1 MRPQSDKQAAKTREG
16 CFPLY
21 LAVIHTEWYT
31 SNYAKRMI
39 NENVAFANDL
49 FTQYN
54 DFYIAELN
62 FFVSGWPLLLLLL
75 SQRRRLCVD
84 CERKLGA
91 QRPG

>member
-16 CFPLY
+16 CFLLY
-21 LAVIHTEWYT
+21 LAVIHTEWYA

-54 DFYIAELN
+54 DFYIGAKLVRIRLAASVVAA
-62 FFVSGWPLLLLLL
+62 VSAPPAL
-75 SQRRRLCVD
+75 R
-84 CERKLGA
+84 
-91 QRPG
+91 